1 VEQFERISDASGLG
15 LEACAA
21 ALGESIGADTG
32 EAGLI
37 EIQRTAQELFWLVRR
52 IERQLR
58 ALAGATAAGASQ
70 RMLRE
75 LAHGV
80 EFELGRAW
88 QRFEGASAPRLQRG
102 NDALTPLPLRA
113 SLPRR

>member
-1 VEQFERISDASGLG
+1 M
-15 LEACAA
+15 
-21 ALGESIGADTG
+21 
-32 EAGLI
+32 
-37 EIQRTAQELFWLVRR
+37 RR
-52 IERQLR
+52 IERQMR

-102 NDALTPLPLRA
+102 NGALTPLPLRA